1 MSDPDVPR
9 GVDAVTSPEDRA
21 GPDDILLTAY
31 ADGELDAAARAAV
44 EARLKAEPE
53 LAARLALLTDGV
65 RGLAAAFDAVLAA
78 APRQRLAAN
87 LDRVRGGSRQ
97 GSRKVLT
104 VVIALAAA
112 IVLFVLGGAAE
123 RLLSSQ
129 GANETLNWRQAVAEY
144 QRFTTS
150 DTLAAIPDAPDVL
163 DAELK
168 TLSAKLA
175 VALTPEKLALAGATL
190 KRADL
195 FAFDGRPL
203 VQLAYLTQADGPIA
217 FCIIPA
223 KKPDAPIKFE
233 NRNGFNLVYW
243 NDDGRAYLLI
253 GKAERKTLE
262 DFATTLSTKV

>member
-1 MSDPDVPR
+1 VSESDAPR
-9 GVDAVTSPEDRA
+9 GDSAVTSPEDGA

-31 ADGELDAAARAAV
+31 ADGELDASARAAV
-44 EARLKAEPE
+44 ETRLKAEPL
-53 LAARLALLTDGV
+53 LAARLARLRDGV
-65 RGLAAAFDAVLAA
+65 RGLQAAFDTMLTA
-78 APRQRLAAN
+78 APRQRLAAA
-87 LDRVRGGSRQ
+87 LERSRVRSRPVP
-97 GSRKVLT
+97 RRVLRA
-104 VVIALAAA
+104 VIALAAA
-112 IVLFVLGGAAE
+112 IIILVLGGVAE
-123 RLLSSQ
+123 RLLSPR
-129 GANETLNWRQAVAEY
+129 AAHEELNWRQAVAEY
-144 QRFTTS
+144 QQLTTT

-163 DAELK
+163 DTELK
-168 TLSAKLA
+168 TLSAKMA

-233 NRNGFNLVYW
+233 TRNGFNLVYW

-253 GKAERKTLE
+253 GKAERRTLE
-262 DFATTLSTKV
+262 DFAATLSAKV